1 MVQISAT
8 KAPGQ
13 LQNADEAFRAFG
25 MLVRYRGLEFDSY
38 THFMAS
44 DPDTPKAIM
53 HYRNYEKY
61 ARAADSWE
69 DVIETWLKRAAQ
81 WT

>member
-25 MLVRYRGLEFDSY
+25 IDRTYVARFDASLAGLIRQPY
-38 THFMAS
+38 QS
-44 DPDTPKAIM
+44 D
-53 HYRNYEKY
+53 
-61 ARAADSWE
+61 
-69 DVIETWLKRAAQ
+69 
-81 WT
+81 WTGSGVL